1 MTFVDLI
8 PHCMLA
14 CHVEHDRGVATEGK
28 PYIMDDF
35 YFQRMQALAEMA
47 TRYREAIQAARMLE
61 ETEKE
66 LDVCWPNLKELLS
79 FLHVC

>member
-1 MTFVDLI
+1 
-8 PHCMLA
+8 
-14 CHVEHDRGVATEGK
+14 
-28 PYIMDDF
+28 MDDF
-35 YFQRMQALAEMA
+35 YFKRMQALAEMA